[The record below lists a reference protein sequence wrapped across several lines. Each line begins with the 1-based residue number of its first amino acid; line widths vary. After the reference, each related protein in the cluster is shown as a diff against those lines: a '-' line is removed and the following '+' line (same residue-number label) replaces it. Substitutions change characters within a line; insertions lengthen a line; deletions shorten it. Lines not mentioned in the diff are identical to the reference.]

1 MIRGPSDADLP
12 SELRALTH
20 LSGVD
25 LLLADVYLR
34 RAEELLPQV
43 CMKEHGWRREE
54 SWTHLDGYQ
63 VTRERQ
69 LRALV
74 GGHARFG
81 GGPNLSAL
89 VRDYYSD
96 RLTAR
101 LAILRR

>member
-1 MIRGPSDADLP
+1 MIGGSSDADLP
-12 SELRALTH
+12 S
-20 LSGVD
+20 
-25 LLLADVYLR
+25 
-34 RAEELLPQV
+34 Q
-43 CMKEHGWRREE
+43 
-54 SWTHLDGYQ
+54 LDGYQ
-63 VTRERQ
+63 VTRELQ

-101 LAILRR
+101 FAILRRRRFLAREAQEVRQ